1 MGPKEL
7 DTTEATEH
15 AWGSVILNV
24 LVIFMKLPVN
34 QLTSLV
40 DSFYYIQLIVFF
52 SQESGMQKG
61 KSG

>member
-1 MGPKEL
+1 
-7 DTTEATEH
+7 
-15 AWGSVILNV
+15 
-24 LVIFMKLPVN
+24 MKLPVN